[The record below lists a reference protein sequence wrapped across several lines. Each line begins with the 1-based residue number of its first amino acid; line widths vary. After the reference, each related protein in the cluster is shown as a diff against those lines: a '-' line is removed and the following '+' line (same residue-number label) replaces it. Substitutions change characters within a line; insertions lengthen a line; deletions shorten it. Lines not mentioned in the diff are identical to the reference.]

1 MMKSYKDT
9 KKSLLMAS
17 SYRDINKSPLMAS
30 SHRDS
35 GRNLLMLKSN
45 RICKAKSFMTGGPR
59 ADERRCCS
67 YDD

>member
-9 KKSLLMAS
+9 MRNFLMTS
-17 SYRDINKSPLMAS
+17 SYRDTRRESLSLSYNLNSKVNPSK
-30 SHRDS
+30 DS
-35 GRNLLMLKSN
+35 YTN
-45 RICKAKSFMTGGPR
+45 CKAKSFMTGGPR